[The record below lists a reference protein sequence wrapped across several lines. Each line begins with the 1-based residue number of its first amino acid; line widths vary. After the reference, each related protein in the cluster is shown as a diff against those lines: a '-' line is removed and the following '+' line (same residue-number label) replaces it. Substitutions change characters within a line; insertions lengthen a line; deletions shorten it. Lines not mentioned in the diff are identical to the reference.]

1 MKRQISII
9 ILLLL
14 VVALT
19 LAGAGCGNETGE
31 ADRLVGESEALR
43 ASATDTFRQTTARM
57 DALVKDA
64 SAGQA
69 ISPAKMT
76 EETDTARKDLDEALV
91 DLTLRDQKLQ
101 AAADAAPGDRYR
113 EYVSLLKQSNE
124 KMKAAINAALE
135 IPTLLA
141 AEKYSLAGWDEI
153 KAQVIVSQIYAMEIK
168 VEQAYSSAE
177 TLRNR
182 AEQLKKDYADD
193 F

>member
-1 MKRQISII
+1 MKRQIST

-14 VVALT
+14 VTTVFVP
-19 LAGAGCGNETGE
+19 AGGGCADNESE
-31 ADRLVGESEALR
+31 ADRLVRESDTFR
-43 ASATDTFRQTTARM
+43 TSATDAFRQTTARM

-64 SAGQA
+64 AAGEA

-76 EETDTARKDLDEALV
+76 EDTDTAKMDLDSALV
-91 DLTLRDQKLQ
+91 DLSLRDQKLQ
-101 AAADAAPGDRYR
+101 QASDVASNERYR
-113 EYVSLLKQSNE
+113 EYIALLKQSNE
-124 KMKAAINAALE
+124 KMKTAINAALE

-141 AEKYSLAGWDEI
+141 AEKFSLAGWDEI

-168 VEQAYSSAE
+168 VEQAYGSAE

-182 AEQLKKDYADD
+182 AEQMKKDYEGD